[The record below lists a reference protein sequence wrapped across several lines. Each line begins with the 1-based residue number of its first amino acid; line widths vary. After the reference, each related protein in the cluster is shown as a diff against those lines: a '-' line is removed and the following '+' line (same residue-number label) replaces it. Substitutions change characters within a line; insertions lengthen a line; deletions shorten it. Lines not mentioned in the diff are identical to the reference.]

1 MALFD
6 GFGRLNV
13 GGGQALLKMEHEETA
28 ELATHDG
35 YDKPSLLKPTIQILI
50 FRPVLQSTVVLV
62 AALCYES

>member
-13 GGGQALLKMEHEETA
+13 GGGQALLKIEHEERA

-35 YDKPSLLKPTIQILI
+35 YGFTKPLG
-50 FRPVLQSTVVLV
+50 
-62 AALCYES
+62 ALPSKQYSSDSDL

>member
-13 GGGQALLKMEHEETA
+13 VGGQALLKMEHEETA

-35 YDKPSLLKPTIQILI
+35 YFDEHEPSLLKPTIQILI
-50 FRPVLQSTVVLV
+50 FRPVMRSSAGT
-62 AALCYES
+62 

>member
-13 GGGQALLKMEHEETA
+13 GGGQALLKIEHEERA

-35 YDKPSLLKPTIQILI
+35 YTS
-50 FRPVLQSTVVLV
+50 STN
-62 AALCYES
+62 STNI